1 MRIRRVDIENF
12 RGIKCAS
19 WRLSKDQKFFALIG
33 PGDSTKTTLLTAIE
47 RALHDRAG
55 ITFADTDFHC
65 AVVDEPHPHP
75 GSG

>member
-12 RGIKCAS
+12 RGIKRAS
-19 WRLSKDQKFFALIG
+19 WRLPKDQAFFALIG

-55 ITFADTDFHC
+55 TDVRGH
-65 AVVDEPHPHP
+65 
-75 GSG
+75 GLLRRSGR